1 MLLLEGETEQLLK
14 LLLGELDWGNQVFS
28 YLDLVDLKEGE
39 KLCQED
45 LDGGDDV
52 G

>member
-14 LLLGELDWGNQVFS
+14 LLLGELDGGDQVFS
-28 YLDLVDLKEGE
+28 YLNLVDLKQGIE
-39 KLCQED
+39 LCQED
-45 LDGGDDV
+45 LDRGDDV